1 LSGANRSRACYRI
14 VNYRR
19 ERNCRADYNFNFI
32 ITNVTCAAIKY
43 EPIDVSYDIVAGFE
57 QKRLSRTGTLQVNG
71 IAHTL
76 PVNTCLKAHVV
87 TLRAVARY
95 YPNGNAGRTGEER
108 KPFIVVQYVLVTTGE
123 ILLRVVVV
131 DGIAI
136 AAETLGY
143 LQLQENAI

>member
-1 LSGANRSRACYRI
+1 
-14 VNYRR
+14 
-19 ERNCRADYNFNFI
+19 
-32 ITNVTCAAIKY
+32 Y

-108 KPFIVVQYVLVTTGE
+108 KPFIVIQNVLVTTRK
-123 ILLRVVVV
+123 ILLAVVVV

-136 AAETLGY
+136 AIQVGT
-143 LQLQENAI
+143 Q